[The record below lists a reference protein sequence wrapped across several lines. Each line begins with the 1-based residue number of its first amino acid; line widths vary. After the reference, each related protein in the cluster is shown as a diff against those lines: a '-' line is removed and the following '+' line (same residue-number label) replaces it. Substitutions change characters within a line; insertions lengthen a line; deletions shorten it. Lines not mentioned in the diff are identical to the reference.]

1 MKHLIAILL
10 ITSVAVAEEVATPV
24 QPERITLAIDGDTGA
39 LCYNLINQVKID
51 AGSQTMLKQATVI
64 DAAKKDLEHAVNE
77 TKKENKK

>member
-39 LCYNLINQVKID
+39 LC
-51 AGSQTMLKQATVI
+51 
-64 DAAKKDLEHAVNE
+64 
-77 TKKENKK
+77 